1 MFEWYVPVFHQTLD
15 KPVCA
20 YIKDFKGLGGGGG
33 GAMQPLCAVQ
43 AVSEWEFV
51 LYLTPAVL
59 SSC

>member
-20 YIKDFKGLGGGGG
+20 HIKDFKGLCVG
-33 GAMQPLCAVQ
+33 GAMQPLCAAQ